1 MRYPVAAF
9 LLLALAA
16 CTGRNPRDPAPGDP
30 ALLTGDWQIIAHSE
44 GRPDLHISVTLAP
57 SGPNDP
63 TVPASLRGG
72 TVEGHFQLAD
82 HAWLPTAPTDSGVS
96 GFVGADS
103 SVIVYLRLEGR
114 CNDCGN
120 LGFAGRFVHDSILG
134 HWSQEMTTTSP
145 QGAFAMRRVAPTSP
159 TPAK

>member
-1 MRYPVAAF
+1 MRNLPAA
-9 LLLALAA
+9 LLLVALAA
-16 CTGRNPRDPAPGDP
+16 CSGRNPRDPMPGDP
-30 ALLTGDWQIIAHSE
+30 ALLTGDWQIIAHNE

-63 TVPASLRGG
+63 TVPAALRGG

-82 HAWLPTAPTDSGVS
+82 RGWLPTPPTDSGVS

-114 CNDCGN
+114 CNNCGN
-120 LGFAGRFVHDSILG
+120 LGFAGRFAHDAVLG

-145 QGAFAMRRVAPTSP
+145 QGTFAMQRVPPASAAPV
-159 TPAK
+159 K